1 MMKTRR
7 EMLAIGGSMAA
18 ASLAGL
24 SNAAAQQAS
33 DYPNKPIRVIVPA
46 GPGSAIDVVPRIV
59 FEPIIQRLGQ
69 PVVFENRAGGSTA
82 LGAIAVAK
90 SDPDG
95 YTLMSHSNALIT
107 VPVVQPSIP
116 SDPVNDLAAIS
127 LMGKLPM
134 VLVVT
139 PGTAVK
145 TVKDLIAKAKA
156 KPGSLNY
163 AAAGIGTPVHLT
175 MERFRLAAGFTGQL
189 VPFRSAPE
197 AITEV
202 MTGRVDA
209 YFAPATAAMSLIKD
223 GKVLALAVSG
233 TKRATAL
240 PDVPTTIEA
249 GVPDSEFE
257 FWVGAFAPKK
267 TPRPIVQ
274 RMHDEIVKAVAD
286 PAIVSKLNAIGVEPQ
301 TMAPEAFDAQITKET
316 EIVRKIVKEANL
328 ETK

>member
-1 MMKTRR
+1 
-7 EMLAIGGSMAA
+7 
-18 ASLAGL
+18 
-24 SNAAAQQAS
+24 
-33 DYPNKPIRVIVPA
+33 
-46 GPGSAIDVVPRIV
+46 
-59 FEPIIQRLGQ
+59 
-69 PVVFENRAGGSTA
+69 
-82 LGAIAVAK
+82 
-90 SDPDG
+90 
-95 YTLMSHSNALIT
+95 
-107 VPVVQPSIP
+107 
-116 SDPVNDLAAIS
+116 
-127 LMGKLPM
+127 MGKLPM

-139 PGTAVK
+139 PGTEVK

-197 AITEV
+197 AMTEV

-233 TKRATAL
+233 TKRAAAL
-240 PDVPTTIEA
+240 PDVPTTTEA
-249 GVPDSEFE
+249 GVADSEFE

-274 RMHDEIVKAVAD
+274 RMHDEIVKAIAD
-286 PAIVSKLNAIGVEPQ
+286 PAIVSKLAAIGVEPQ
-301 TMAPEAFDAQITKET
+301 TMAPEAFDAQLAKET
-316 EIVRKIVKEANL
+316 EIVRKIVKDANL